1 MFYLLNMIIVKDPRN
16 ILKAIN
22 ENKVFNY
29 NETVESLNVEIDNDV
44 SLFEI
49 SLNVIISFLV
59 SVTFFLL

>member
-1 MFYLLNMIIVKDPRN
+1 MFYLLNMIIAKDPRN

-29 NETVESLNVEIDNDV
+29 KETVESLNVETDNDV

>member
-29 NETVESLNVEIDNDV
+29 KETVESLNVEIDNDV

>member
-22 ENKVFNY
+22 ENMVFNY
-29 NETVESLNVEIDNDV
+29 KETVESLNVEIDNDV

>member
-22 ENKVFNY
+22 ENEVFNY
-29 NETVESLNVEIDNDV
+29 KETVESLNVEIDNDV